1 MLILLKKIVKN
12 DEEKSFE
19 LLKFLMI
26 DLNLRDQYLPNMQ
39 DFQKH
44 MYQLS
49 RLINENC
56 NEIYF
61 HLENNEISTSLYAA
75 SWFLSNYNFYF
86 ILWIINKDSF
96 FILALFSSQFQMGFV
111 ARVFDFLFFEGKTI
125 LFKLSMAILTIHKPL
140 LLTCNTFENIVDQ
153 LKITIPEMSLIES
166 ELIINKSINYEIDN
180 LLTKYEIEFNILN
193 EEFDT
198 LLDSQQQQQQAD
210 KIEKKAETDAQLK
223 VTQLEIDNSKLR
235 NQVNELNDKLKLHN
249 LKMENQEDYLLKLY
263 HENKQLKVR
272 METLEIERDVILKK
286 VNQQQ
291 QENIFFH
298 MK

>member
-1 MLILLKKIVKN
+1 
-12 DEEKSFE
+12 
-19 LLKFLMI
+19 
-26 DLNLRDQYLPNMQ
+26 
-39 DFQKH
+39 
-44 MYQLS
+44 
-49 RLINENC
+49 
-56 NEIYF
+56 
-61 HLENNEISTSLYAA
+61 
-75 SWFLSNYNFYF
+75 
-86 ILWIINKDSF
+86 
-96 FILALFSSQFQMGFV
+96 
-111 ARVFDFLFFEGKTI
+111 
-125 LFKLSMAILTIHKPL
+125 MAILTIHKPL

-198 LLDSQQQQQQAD
+198 LLDSQQQQQKAD

-235 NQVNELNDKLKLHN
+235 NQVNELNDKLKLYN